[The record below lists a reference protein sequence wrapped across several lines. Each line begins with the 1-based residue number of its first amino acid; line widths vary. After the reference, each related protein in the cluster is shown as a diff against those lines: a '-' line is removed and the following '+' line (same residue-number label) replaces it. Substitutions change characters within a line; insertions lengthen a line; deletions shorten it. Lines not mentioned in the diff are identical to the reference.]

1 MDSPLSPR
9 NKTWPICQSSSSM
22 VSWLLLNFVKGLML
36 QLNFQLTLSLSF
48 YFKKCILCRDTETH
62 SVPLRSTFS
71 SARRHEAFLFLS
83 LTAWIMEAECY
94 SSNFKWISL
103 SFWNEQL
110 NTFCSHALKYMFKN
124 NSLCVFSHSLL
135 DPTIHAASL
144 LYSKNLIDFISQTLK
159 SNHLE

>member
-1 MDSPLSPR
+1 MGSPLSFR
-9 NKTWPICQSSSSM
+9 NKTWSLCQSSSSM
-22 VSWLLLNFVKGLML
+22 ISWLLLNFAKGLVFH
-36 QLNFQLTLSLSF
+36 FQPSVSLF
-48 YFKKCILCRDTETH
+48 YFKNCVLCRDAETH

-71 SARRHEAFLFLS
+71 SARRHEPFLFLS

-110 NTFCSHALKYMFKN
+110 NTFCSCAVKYMFKN
-124 NSLCVFSHSLL
+124 SSLCVFSHSLL

-144 LYSKNLIDFISQTLK
+144 LHSKKLIDFISQII
-159 SNHLE
+159 